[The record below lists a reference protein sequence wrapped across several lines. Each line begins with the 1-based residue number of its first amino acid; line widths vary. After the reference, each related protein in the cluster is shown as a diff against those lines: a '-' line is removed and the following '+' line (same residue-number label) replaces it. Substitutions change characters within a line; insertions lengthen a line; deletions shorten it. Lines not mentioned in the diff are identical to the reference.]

1 MVNVNSKKRTARP
14 GDVCVLLVPGRDEA
28 DRLQRMQASLQL
40 VFGGAPH
47 EPVHLTC
54 QRFDM
59 VHDHPVSDI
68 IQNLEGRLAAV
79 PPVPVV
85 AASMIQVE
93 HPFWQSRLLRWRI
106 TVTDRVQCLIK
117 AIEDGLVAA
126 SIDPHFPRDSGW
138 MPTLVTALEGI
149 LPGEDPE
156 RRLSKEVFPLHLFT
170 GRRVVLSRILSHR
183 EFEILWATQLT
194 D

>member
-1 MVNVNSKKRTARP
+1 MA
-14 GDVCVLLVPGRDEA
+14 
-28 DRLQRMQASLQL
+28 
-40 VFGGAPH
+40 
-47 EPVHLTC
+47 
-54 QRFDM
+54 
-59 VHDHPVSDI
+59 HDHPVSNI
-68 IQNLEGRLAAV
+68 IQQLEAKLVVV

-93 HPFWQSRLLRWRI
+93 HRFWQSRLLRWRI
-106 TVTDRVQCLIK
+106 RVTDRVQHLVK

-126 SIDPHFPRDSGW
+126 RIDPHFPHDSGW

-156 RRLSKEVFPLHLFT
+156 RRLNEEVFPLHLFT
-170 GRRVVLSRILSHR
+170 GQRVVLSRIMGHR
-183 EFEILWATQLT
+183 EFETLWATQLT